1 MRVSYYPVA
10 QIKLYYINHQVGTE
24 AMAGMGFTTTGLIIA
39 LVVVQLALSVT
50 TACADAAEGMR
61 HDMDH
66 VGTMLGHS
74 SKGDG
79 SIF

>member
-1 MRVSYYPVA
+1 M
-10 QIKLYYINHQVGTE
+10 E
-24 AMAGMGFTTTGLIIA
+24 AMAGMDFTTTGHTIA
-39 LVVVQLALSVT
+39 SVVVQLALSVT

-74 SKGDG
+74 SKGKRRI
-79 SIF
+79 SYTILPHSSL